1 MAALVWLVAG
11 ILLAAIEVA
20 TGDFFLLMLAGGALA
35 AAGFAGFAGDQ
46 HVAQALVFGVV
57 SIGLVVGVRP
67 QLLRR
72 VRRGEITA
80 TNASALVGKEAI
92 VLQRIDGGLGQVKLS
107 GEVWTA
113 RSYDDGQALE
123 VGRTVRVME
132 IDGATAVV
140 WGGV

>member
-1 MAALVWLVAG
+1 
-11 ILLAAIEVA
+11 
-20 TGDFFLLMLAGGALA
+20 
-35 AAGFAGFAGDQ
+35 
-46 HVAQALVFGVV
+46 VFGVV

-80 TNASALVGKEAI
+80 TNASALVGKEAT